1 MPVLSGLRLKTHSFK
16 KSLTSLLLIG
26 IKPIAF
32 SLKKL
37 PLYEVLF
44 QTMRKLFFIF
54 LIGILIS
61 SCARVGSPNGGKKDT
76 LAPKFLGANIDTSR
90 VRVSTSLKELRLNFD
105 EYVMLKDINKNLI
118 ISPPIKKIKKII
130 PSNLAN
136 KYILIQWEDEL
147 QPNTTY
153 NFNFGNSIVDYNE
166 GNILPYHQFVFSTG
180 EKLDN
185 LYISGTVTDGLSA
198 NIKAKNEKTKNLVVG
213 LYKEDQT
220 DFRQKPYYITK
231 VDDDGYFEL
240 NFLSPGKYRLIAFED
255 ENMNSIFD
263 SGKEKVGFVKDK
275 IDLSKSISNKNI
287 RLYPSKKAL
296 KYIEMKPINGGL
308 VMLFE
313 GQPNK
318 VEIQSVSEEL
328 KEYKI
333 THRTQSDSAFVWFDA
348 QRSNIGIQSP
358 TRLELSYN
366 ADGKKDTVS
375 ISYRANTK
383 EEFSLSN
390 TKGNL
395 LNPKKPF
402 IISASRPIQNIK
414 AEQFKLISDSIAQNF
429 TAKISENHWEIQ
441 VKGDFKEGKK
451 YSFSIPKESV
461 SSFYESNAK
470 AYRFDFEVDKA
481 ENYGTLT
488 LKIKNPP
495 VEPYWIELLNDKGEV
510 EHTEK
515 PDSPTVKLTMLKPAT
530 YFARILVD
538 NNKNGI
544 WDLSDFSSLQSAEDV
559 YLFEKEIQ
567 VRPMWEIVEEWDL
580 KK

>member
-1 MPVLSGLRLKTHSFK
+1 MC
-16 KSLTSLLLIG
+16 
-26 IKPIAF
+26 
-32 SLKKL
+32 
-37 PLYEVLF
+37 EVLF
-44 QTMRKLFFIF
+44 QGMRKLFFIF
-54 LIGILIS
+54 LVGILIS

-76 LAPKFLGANIDTSR
+76 LAPKFLGANIDTTR
-90 VRVSTSLKELRLNFD
+90 VRVPTSLKELRLNFD
-105 EYVMLKDINKNLI
+105 EYILLKDINKNLI

-166 GNILPYHQFVFSTG
+166 GNVLPYHQFVFSTG
-180 EKLDN
+180 EKLDD

-198 NIKAKNEKTKNLVVG
+198 QIKSKSDKPKNWVVG

-240 NFLSPGKYRLIAFED
+240 NFLSQGKYRLIAFED

-263 SGKEKVGFVKDK
+263 PGKEKVGFIKDQ
-275 IDLSKSISNKNI
+275 IDLTKSISNKNI
-287 RLYPSKKAL
+287 RLFPSKKAL

-313 GQPNK
+313 GQPNR
-318 VEIQSVSEEL
+318 VEIRSVSEEL
-328 KEYKI
+328 KEYKV
-333 THRTQSDSAFVWFDA
+333 THRPKSDSAFVWFDA
-348 QRSNIGIQSP
+348 QRSNIGIQTP
-358 TRLELSYN
+358 TRLELSYQ
-366 ADGKKDTVS
+366 ADAKKDTVS

-402 IISASRPIQNIK
+402 TITANRPIQSMK
-414 AEQFKLISDSIAQNF
+414 SEQFKLVSDSISQNF
-429 TAKISENHWEIQ
+429 TAKISQNTWEIQ

-451 YSFSIPKESV
+451 YSLSIPKESV
-461 SSFYESNAK
+461 SSYYESNTK
-470 AYRFDFEVDKA
+470 AYRFDFEVDKI
-481 ENYGTLT
+481 ENYGTVT

-495 VEPYWIELLNDKGEV
+495 VEPYWVELLNEKGEV
-510 EHTEK
+510 EYTEK
-515 PDSPTVKLTMLKPAT
+515 PDSPTVKFTLLKPAT

-544 WDLSDFSSLQSAEDV
+544 WDVNDFSSAQSAEDV
-559 YLFEKEIQ
+559 YLLEKEIQ
-567 VRPMWEIVEEWDL
+567 VRPMWEIVEDWDL
-580 KK
+580 K